1 MDLFLLYPYVFK
13 SDIKHSSYHLYADL
27 YRATG
32 DRVREQEGSQMHN
45 NFNQTLMKDQVLSNQ
60 LPEHSLIFWTDGPL
74 PKVES
79 LGTHPPSN
87 TSAGASSNTSTGA
100 IST

>member
-1 MDLFLLYPYVFK
+1 MILIINIIL
-13 SDIKHSSYHLYADL
+13 IDL

-32 DRVREQEGSQMHN
+32 DRVREQEGSTMHN
-45 NFNQTLMKDQVLSNQ
+45 NFNQTLMKDQCLSNQ

-79 LGTHPPSN
+79 LGAHGASN
-87 TSAGASSNTSTGA
+87 TGTSTSANTNAGV
-100 IST
+100 ILT

>member
-1 MDLFLLYPYVFK
+1 MPNYYSILIITIIL
-13 SDIKHSSYHLYADL
+13 IDL

-32 DRVREQEGSQMHN
+32 DRVREQEGSTMHN
-45 NFNQTLMKDQVLSNQ
+45 NFNQTLIKDQCLSNQ

-79 LGTHPPSN
+79 LG
-87 TSAGASSNTSTGA
+87 AQASSNTGTSASSNTNVGT
-100 IST
+100 ISN